1 MKAPRILVASML
13 LAMSIAPLSAQT
25 ETPASPN
32 VSLQVPGG
40 KDIPGYLVVPE
51 GKPPFPAV
59 LLIHEWWGLSRN
71 IAGLADRLGAEG
83 YLVLAVDL
91 YRGSFARS
99 AQEAAEL
106 ATAKRFEEY
115 GMVADAAL
123 SWLALR
129 PEADRARLGCVGFCF
144 GGRQALFEAARN
156 QEVKATVALYG
167 SGLLT
172 TPEALGVLDGSHHL
186 LGVYGELDPSISA
199 AQRAAF
205 AKLLADRGVPYTE
218 AVYPGVGHA
227 FVKDDRVDLPGPA
240 ADAWKKVLAFL
251 DQNLKQTGF

>member
-1 MKAPRILVASML
+1 MKAPRFLVASML
-13 LAMSIAPLSAQT
+13 VATLIAPLSAQT
-25 ETPASPN
+25 ETPALPN
-32 VSLQVPGG
+32 VSIRAPEG
-40 KDIPGYLVVPE
+40 KDIPGYLVLPKA
-51 GKPPFPAV
+51 KPPYPAI

-99 AQEAAEL
+99 AQEAAGL
-106 ATAKRFEEY
+106 ATAKRFGEY

-123 SWLALR
+123 SWLARR

-156 QEVKATVALYG
+156 PAVKATVALYG

-172 TPEALGVLDGSHHL
+172 TPEALGVLDDSHPI

-227 FVKDDRVDLPGPA
+227 FVKDDRVDEPGPA

-251 DQNLKQTGF
+251 DRNLKQRGD